1 MIGFQRL
8 AVILLTP
15 VLCLAP
21 QNTWAADTPDV
32 QAVIVVDTSR
42 SFQAGCEAAGT
53 MAQKILST
61 QYGKHSS
68 ILLLATGDSASAYEP
83 RFLASYPLPAT
94 SRLVEG
100 QWRVL
105 QNARELPG
113 KIIVDCQ
120 RVGKTNISPIFLA
133 LKAGLSQLGAYG
145 CGRKTRCLLYVASD
159 GEENFEE
166 DVHRALE
173 TGRTA
178 PTGIVGRLDNTNVE
192 VTICGLSETLGQE
205 KESSG
210 RVRSLTAGRNG
221 LRADRLHQVW
231 LQLFSDRSQVSLFD
245 FCVGTDVLRSGVT
258 KQETPRQTAERE

>member
-1 MIGFQRL
+1 MAYQRWL
-8 AVILLTP
+8 VILLIP

-21 QNTWAADTPDV
+21 QSIWAADALDV

-42 SFQAGCEAAGT
+42 SFQAGCEATGT
-53 MAQKILST
+53 IAQKILST

-68 ILLLATGDSASAYEP
+68 ILLLATGDSESAYEP

-100 QWRVL
+100 HWRVL
-105 QNARELPG
+105 QDVRELPE
-113 KIIVDCQ
+113 KIVTDCQ

-133 LKAGLSQLGAYG
+133 LKAGLSQLGAFG
-145 CGRKTRCLLYVASD
+145 CGSKIRCLLYAASD

-178 PTGIVGRLDNTNVE
+178 PTGIVGRLDNTNIE

-205 KESSG
+205 KETTGRG

-221 LRADRLHQVW
+221 LRADRLHRVW
-231 LQLFSDRSQVSLFD
+231 LQLFADRSQVSISD

-258 KQETPRQTAERE
+258 KQETSR